1 MGSMLAVAR
10 TGDANHWIPIVLKEV
25 AVADPAFKSARL
37 PVSPSA
43 TPAIP
48 ASPASRS
55 ELPSAPVAFVA
66 GKYIPVVI
74 PFIRADTTGVG
85 ALVASAVASTSEQGI
100 STASGQLAAQH
111 TPSQSGV
118 VGFESG
124 GSARA
129 QVAAGLSAK
138 VLVSAGFGSDGRA
151 AAINAIA
158 RGTGELSATVV
169 PHSGAVPAFYGT
181 ATATGA
187 LVLPPVAV
195 SAQLAGSGTL
205 TATAAPG
212 FRPSG
217 MNKSGTQPGP
227 NAQNA
232 WVQVINWTADT
243 ANYPG
248 STVDTDAL
256 VSQGARAAATITGS
270 AGWTNGMY
278 TNAIAV
284 RLKKNNTVIATG
296 TSANPATASTTVAVA
311 QGDRITL
318 EVTDTSQ
325 WPAFSTAT
333 INAANTFLRIT

>member
-1 MGSMLAVAR
+1 M
-10 TGDANHWIPIVLKEV
+10 
-25 AVADPAFKSARL
+25 AF
-37 PVSPSA
+37 
-43 TPAIP
+43 I
-48 ASPASRS
+48 
-55 ELPSAPVAFVA
+55 A
-66 GKYIPVVI
+66 GKYIPVIV

-85 ALVASAVASTSEQGI
+85 ALLAAAIVSVPELGTSSAA
-100 STASGQLAAQH
+100 GQLTALY
-111 TPSQSGV
+111 TPSQSGA

-124 GSARA
+124 GSAGA
-129 QVAAGLSAK
+129 HVAAGLSAK

-169 PHSGAVPAFYGT
+169 PHSDAVSAFYGT
-181 ATATGA
+181 ATMIGV
-187 LVLPPVAV
+187 LVLPPVSV
-195 SAQLAGSGTL
+195 SAPLTGGGTL
-205 TATAAPG
+205 TATAVPG

-227 NAQNA
+227 NTQNA
-232 WVQVINWTADT
+232 WVQLINWTADT

-278 TNAIAV
+278 SNAIAV
-284 RLKKNNTVIATG
+284 RLKKNGTIIATG
-296 TSANPATASTTVAVA
+296 TSANPATASATVAVA
-311 QGDRITL
+311 QGDRITI